1 MPASDTQ
8 TGALELQQILR
19 EPSLPGGV
27 SLLQASQEQ
36 PLLVVLLRHSGCTF
50 CRETLAKLAGAR
62 TQIEHAKARLV
73 LVHMGEDSEAAVF
86 FAKYNLEREWRISDP
101 TRRLYRAFGLRK
113 GKLSQVLGLRVF
125 LRGFLGGALWKH
137 GMGIPRSDA
146 FQLPGS
152 FLLHRGCVIRSHVP
166 ASAADEA
173 AFEVN
178 QMCAL

>member
-1 MPASDTQ
+1 MPASDTE
-8 TGALELQQILR
+8 TGAPELQQILR

-27 SLLQASQEQ
+27 SLEQASQEQ
-36 PLLVVLLRHSGCTF
+36 ALLVVLLRHSGCTF

-62 TQIEHAKARLV
+62 TQIEQAKVRLV
-73 LVHMGEDSEAAVF
+73 LVHMGEDAEAAVF
-86 FAKYNLEREWRISDP
+86 FAKYNLEQEWRIADP

-113 GKLSQVLGLRVF
+113 GTLSQVLGLQVF
-125 LRGFLGGALWKH
+125 VRGLLSGALWKH
-137 GMGIPRSDA
+137 GLGIPRGDA

-152 FLLHRGCVIRSHVP
+152 FLLHRGCIVRMHVP

-178 QMCAL
+178 QMCEL